1 MPTATQGA
9 HGRDAPPES
18 MTAASPASAAASA
31 AGSSVRLPPMRQM
44 LTIIE
49 TAVKSRSVP
58 CFGTFVSSTIIKVV

>member
-1 MPTATQGA
+1 
-9 HGRDAPPES
+9 
-18 MTAASPASAAASA
+18 
-31 AGSSVRLPPMRQM
+31 MRQM